1 MAQPLSEHDED
12 FGSLDDFAPE
22 EPAVQARHADFAPEQ
37 PAVQRDTPTSRL
49 SCWPSSRYTPTSSR
63 SHCSPQTPG
72 ATRET
77 LLLVRRNSRTPHRR
91 RRVAWL
97 AGDPASSGSQ

>member
-22 EPAVQARHADFAPEQ
+22 Q
-37 PAVQRDTPTSRL
+37 PAVQPRDADLESVRAF
-49 SCWPSSRYTPTSSR
+49 SSR
-63 SHCSPQTPG
+63 SHCGPQTPG
-72 ATRET
+72 ATAGYARSWFVGI
-77 LLLVRRNSRTPHRR
+77 LVLAHRR
-91 RRVAWL
+91 RRGAWL